1 MGFLGGVASSAGP
14 TTMPPQYT
22 KYAALG
28 SNVSPLGMGDSSQS
42 LSGASGKVAMG
53 GGGAQTPGQGL
64 FNVQTSI
71 TPQPV
76 YNQNQ
81 TQYAKNQAM
90 ADAYQQSS
98 FPWLLKQFDRPGMS
112 RSQGTIGAATPQY
125 VQGLANAGMA
135 QQAIPF
141 QDAAANA
148 QNMLQGETARESE
161 AQGLARV
168 LAGFQGSNQN
178 AQIAQQNQLLSLL
191 SQLLG

>member
-1 MGFLGGVASSAGP
+1 MGFLGGVASTPGQ
-14 TTMPPQYT
+14 TLMPPQYAR
-22 KYAALG
+22 KASAMVPQGAA
-28 SNVSPLGMGDSSQS
+28 P
-42 LSGASGKVAMG
+42 
-53 GGGAQTPGQGL
+53 AQPGQSPGQSL

-71 TPQPV
+71 EPQPI
-76 YNQNQ
+76 YSPIQ
-81 TQYAKNQAM
+81 TQYSKNQAM

-148 QNMLQGETARESE
+148 QNMLQGETAREQE

>member
-1 MGFLGGVASSAGP
+1 MGFLGGVASGAGP

-22 KYAALG
+22 KY
-28 SNVSPLGMGDSSQS
+28 S
-42 LSGASGKVAMG
+42 AMG
-53 GGGAQTPGQGL
+53 GADPTQGAAPAQPGQAPGQSL
-64 FNVQTSI
+64 FNVQTSV
-71 TPQPV
+71 TPQPI
-76 YNQNQ
+76 YNQQQ
-81 TQYAKNQAM
+81 TQYSKNQAM

-112 RSQGTIGAATPQY
+112 RSAGQMGAALPQY
-125 VQGLANAGMA
+125 AQGLSNAALA
-135 QQAIPF
+135 QQTIPF

-148 QNMLQGETARESE
+148 QQMLQSETSRESE